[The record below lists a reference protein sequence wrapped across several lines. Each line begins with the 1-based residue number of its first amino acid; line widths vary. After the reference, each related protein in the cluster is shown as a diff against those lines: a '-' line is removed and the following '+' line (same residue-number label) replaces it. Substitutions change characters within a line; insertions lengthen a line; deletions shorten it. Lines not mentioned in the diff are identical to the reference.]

1 MRNQFDSIG
10 VMQGR
15 LLPKYLGQYQAHPFG
30 YWEDEFEIA
39 KNLGVD
45 YIEFILD
52 YDNAYSNPLLNLE
65 GINKISDLIQ
75 KTGVDVKTVCA
86 DYFMKAPLHSPNKNI
101 SKYSIEIMC
110 KLVSMCRKLDI
121 SVIVLPCVDQSS
133 LNSKE
138 DKDRLVSAINA
149 IISNFENANIFLS
162 LETDLAPEPFAEL
175 LQRFNSEKV
184 TVNYDIGN
192 SASLGFDPI
201 EELNTYGKLVS
212 DVHIK
217 DRVLGGGPVILG
229 EGDANFDICID
240 KLREIGYQGP
250 YVMQAY
256 RDEEGV
262 NIFKNQLD
270 WFLKKREKI
279 NAR

>member
-1 MRNQFDSIG
+1 MINQFDSIG

-15 LLPKYLGQYQAHPFG
+15 LLPKYLGRYQAHPFG
-30 YWEDEFEIA
+30 YWEDEFFIA
-39 KNLGVD
+39 ENLHLD

-65 GINKISDLIQ
+65 GINKISDVIQ

-86 DYFMKAPLHSPNKNI
+86 DYFMKAPLHSSDKNI
-101 SKYSIEIMC
+101 SKLSIEVMQ
-110 KLVSMCRKLDI
+110 KLVSMCHKLDV
-121 SVIVLPCVDQSS
+121 SAIVLPCVDQSS

-138 DKDRLVSAINA
+138 DKDKLVSVINS
-149 IISNFENANIFLS
+149 IISDFENANIFLS
-162 LETDLAPEPFAEL
+162 LETDLAPVPFAEL
-175 LQRFNSEKV
+175 LERFNSERV

-192 SASLGFDPI
+192 SASLGFDPV
-201 EELNTYGKLVS
+201 EEFNTYGKLIS

-229 EGDANFDICID
+229 KGNADFDICIA
-240 KLREIGYQGP
+240 KLNEIRYQGP
-250 YVMQAY
+250 YIMQAY

-270 WFLKKREKI
+270 WFLKKKEKI

>member
-1 MRNQFDSIG
+1 MINQFDSIG

-15 LLPKYLGQYQAHPFG
+15 LLPKYLGRYQAHPFG
-30 YWEDEFEIA
+30 YWEDEFFIA
-39 KNLGVD
+39 ENLYLD

-65 GINKISDLIQ
+65 GINKISDVIQ

-86 DYFMKAPLHSPNKNI
+86 DYFMKAPLHSSDKNI
-101 SKYSIEIMC
+101 SKLSIEIMR
-110 KLVSMCRKLDI
+110 KLVSMCHKLGV

-138 DKDRLVSAINA
+138 DKDRLVSVINS
-149 IISNFENANIFLS
+149 IINDFENANIFLS
-162 LETDLAPEPFAEL
+162 LETDLAPVPFAEL
-175 LQRFNSEKV
+175 LERFNSEIV

-192 SASLGFDPI
+192 SASLGFDPV
-201 EELNTYGKLVS
+201 EEFNTYGKLIS

-217 DRVLGGGPVILG
+217 DRVLGGGPVMLG
-229 EGDANFDICID
+229 KGNADFDICIA
-240 KLREIGYQGP
+240 KLNEIRYQGP

-270 WFLKKREKI
+270 WFLKKKEKI